1 MFGVILEA
9 SQWLTDANAIV
20 VLLTGLIG
28 LISAG
33 VGAFFAVKGWVK
45 AFKEKDAKQKWALIM
60 EMADA
65 AIKEAEKTGASGADK
80 KTMVIESVKASCKA
94 AGVNLDDFIDQLV
107 DYIDQTISFVNDMSK
122 KTKKSK

>member
-1 MFGVILEA
+1 MLNTLQEIITLV
-9 SQWLTDANAIV
+9 
-20 VLLTGLIG
+20 TGLCG

-33 VGAFFAVKGWVK
+33 IGAYFAIKNWIKVTKNKNAQEIWVM
-45 AFKEKDAKQKWALIM
+45 IM

-65 AIKEAEKTGASGADK
+65 AMKEAERSHKTGADK

-94 AGVNLDDFIDQLV
+94 AGLDVDLFIDQLS

-122 KTKKSK
+122 KTTY